1 MDYSILNDSELL
13 NLMVKKDK
21 DALGELYER
30 YVRAVYSLSF
40 KIVADRV
47 VAEEIAQEVFI
58 SAWQKADTFNP
69 GLAKAA
75 TWLLSIAHHK
85 SIDYKRRLSER
96 TVKVSLDDGYVG
108 HLPQLQE
115 EYDPLAHLWEEEKR
129 MLIGNA
135 LQQIPENQREV
146 ILLAYFEGMTHSEI
160 SNKLSIPIGTTKTR
174 IRLGMF
180 KLKDILLHHSESSTL
195 T

>member
-96 TVKVSLDDGYVG
+96 TVKGSIDDGYVG
-108 HLPQLQE
+108 H
-115 EYDPLAHLWEEEKR
+115 
-129 MLIGNA
+129 
-135 LQQIPENQREV
+135 
-146 ILLAYFEGMTHSEI
+146 
-160 SNKLSIPIGTTKTR
+160 
-174 IRLGMF
+174 
-180 KLKDILLHHSESSTL
+180 
-195 T
+195 